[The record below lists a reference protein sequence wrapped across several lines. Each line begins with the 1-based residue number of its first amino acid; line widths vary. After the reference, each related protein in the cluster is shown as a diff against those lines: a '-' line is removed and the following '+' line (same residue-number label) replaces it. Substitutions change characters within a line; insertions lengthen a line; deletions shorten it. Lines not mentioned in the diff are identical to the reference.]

1 MQESNQENIQRKIKI
16 ENKKA
21 LLIKLLDRYKK
32 LDIEVEY
39 LLNSLKDGN
48 VR

>member
-48 VR
+48 IR